1 MGLNR
6 KLIILD
12 SMNIIRKTFPVG
24 PLQCNCTILGDA
36 ETGTGYVFDPGG
48 DADLIMATVEAMGLK
63 IIGIIHTHAH
73 LDHILA
79 AAEIKRQT
87 GAPVWLN
94 RSDKILWDTL
104 GFQCKMFNI
113 PYTPVPDPDHWI
125 EDEENLECGGYCI
138 HTPGHT
144 AGSTSF
150 YFEDSRLL
158 IAGDTLFQGSVGR
171 TDFEGGNVAQ
181 LKKSIQQRIY
191 ILDER
196 ATVITGHGPETTIGQ
211 EMRFN
216 AYVRA

>member
-1 MGLNR
+1 
-6 KLIILD
+6 
-12 SMNIIRKTFPVG
+12 MNIIRKTFPVG
-24 PLQCNCTILGDA
+24 PLQCNCTILGDSDS
-36 ETGTGYVFDPGG
+36 GIGYVFDPGG
-48 DADLIMATVEAMGLK
+48 DAQRILATVETMGLR

-73 LDHILA
+73 LNHILA
-79 AAEIKRQT
+79 AGEIHRKT
-87 GAPVWLN
+87 GAPVWLH
-94 RSDKILWDTL
+94 RSDKVLWDSL

-113 PYTPVPDPDHWI
+113 PYVPVPDPDHWI
-125 EDEENLECGGYCI
+125 EDEQELECGGSCI

-171 TDFEGGNVAQ
+171 TDLEGGSAGMLQ
-181 LKKSIQQRIY
+181 RSIQQRLY
-191 ILDER
+191 TLDET

-216 AYVRA
+216 AFVRA